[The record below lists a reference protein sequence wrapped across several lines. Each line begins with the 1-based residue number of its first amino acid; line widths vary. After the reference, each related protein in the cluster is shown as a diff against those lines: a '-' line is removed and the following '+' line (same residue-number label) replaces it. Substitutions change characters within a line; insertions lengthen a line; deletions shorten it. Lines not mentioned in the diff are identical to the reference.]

1 MRERDYRSRMDD
13 YQLLRRIEAL
23 EAQVAALSHH
33 AGVPCPP
40 FASTG
45 FTVAPP
51 LEPPAGAPQGPGGP
65 PLSPAHLEIVNLAR
79 SGNKLEAIK
88 RYRALTGADLGEAKR
103 FIETL

>member
-1 MRERDYRSRMDD
+1 MDD
-13 YQLLRRIEAL
+13 FTLLRRIEAL
-23 EAQVAALSHH
+23 EAQVTLLSQH

-45 FTVAPP
+45 FGVAPSP
-51 LEPPAGAPQGPGGP
+51 MSPPAGAPMGGPP
-65 PLSPAHLEIVNLAR
+65 PLSPAQLEIVELAR

-88 RYRALTGADLGEAKR
+88 RYRELTGADLAEAKR

>member
-1 MRERDYRSRMDD
+1 MDD
-13 YQLLRRIEAL
+13 FTLLRRIEAL
-23 EAQVAALSHH
+23 EAQVTLLSQH

-45 FTVAPP
+45 FAAGPAPMSAPTSMPAPGVAQ
-51 LEPPAGAPQGPGGP
+51 PA
-65 PLSPAHLEIVNLAR
+65 LSPAQVEIVNLAR

-88 RYRALTGADLGEAKR
+88 RYRELTGADLAEAKR